1 MKLLFC
7 THGNRTKIF
16 PCIND
21 SLPRFESLNDD
32 LQVQIFLDY
41 PLNTPWLF
49 YLIRVHTIRE
59 TL

>member
-7 THGNRTKIF
+7 KHGNRTQIF

-32 LQVQIFLDY
+32 LQVQIFLII
-41 PLNTPWLF
+41 L
-49 YLIRVHTIRE
+49 
-59 TL
+59 